1 MSILTHL
8 IERSTNFVVN
18 GWELNREQDS
28 DEPVPFVAISL
39 NVTIPEADI
48 EEDLWYSLDD
58 NFKDPETGTTYYSFD
73 FDGDGPNHWG
83 RFAVHARGTD
93 IPEVLD
99 ILRGE
104 IDFMLGWLTTLSGKD
119 TVTG

>member
-8 IERSTNFVVN
+8 IERSTDFVVTA
-18 GWELNREQDS
+18 WELNRDQDS
-28 DEPVPFVAISL
+28 DEPEPNVVIHL
-39 NVTIPEADI
+39 NITIPEVEI
-48 EEDLWYSLDD
+48 EENLWYSLDD
-58 NFKDPETGTTYYSFD
+58 NFKDTVTGTTYFSFD

-83 RFAVHARGTD
+83 KFTIHAMGSD
-93 IPEVLD
+93 IPEILD

-104 IDFMLGWLTTLSGKD
+104 IDFMMGWLTTLSGKD